1 MKKVMKHLE
10 EKQQAFAVSPFVTL
24 LLDSSFSPQDRLRF
38 LPCVAPLV
46 MGSTELANSLFGEE
60 DAAGEGGPAAEAPE
74 SPHWSPF
81 LKDLQLLDLH
91 SVSDFNSMLQL
102 LWGEDCSPVREVLYD
117 FISLARSAPPARR
130 QVLLL
135 ALESVGQVSLVALE
149 QVAKELEASTRKNLV
164 CINSLRSQLHM
175 DHWSIVEH
183 WNMSSAELDITPEL
197 EQQALDDIDQVFAL
211 ANELADYLLEHVMRW
226 FAGHERPSRQ
236 AAMAAQIGQMSFLEF
251 GNSRIAALCKSAGFT
266 SVDTQKVQRYF
277 TFMTSSWNSRL
288 VGEASPWKSD
298 ISDDHTP
305 FELSIALEGSRP
317 EIRFL
322 IEAQNHPTTLQT
334 SWDDGLA
341 LNERLN
347 KEFGLSL
354 DHFNRVKDLFEPRN
368 PQARFSLWHAFCLKP
383 DGRAE
388 IKVYLNPQARGPE
401 HANTLV
407 QEALCRLGFA
417 NAWRFLS
424 QVVMKRGAQDQ
435 VLYFSLDMG
444 GQSVSRVKIYVA
456 HKEAAPEDIEA
467 AMSQAKEYVEG
478 EARAFCETIQGD
490 DNRFSAPRSTLTCWA
505 FTSDDDARPYSA
517 TLHCPIRC
525 YADND
530 RDALRRIR
538 TVLDPKSHAV
548 LDRCVW
554 ALANRPLE
562 AGVGLIQW
570 ASMRREGGKVRTT
583 FYLATEAYGTV
594 EPRKSASHR
603 VHVPDLVNAEIFQ
616 LSL

>member
-1 MKKVMKHLE
+1 MKKVMKHLGE
-10 EKQQAFAVSPFVTL
+10 QQQGFAVSPFVTF
-24 LLDSSFSPQDRLRF
+24 LLDPCFSPQDRLRF
-38 LPCVAPLV
+38 LPCIAPLV
-46 MGSTELANSLFGEE
+46 MGSSELASSLTGDEN
-60 DAAGEGGPAAEAPE
+60 AAEGAQTPE
-74 SPHWSPF
+74 SPHWNPF

-91 SVSDFNSMLQL
+91 SFADFNSMLQL
-102 LWGEDCSPVREVLYD
+102 LWGEDCGPVREVLYD
-117 FISLARSAPPARR
+117 FISLARSATPLRR
-130 QVLLL
+130 QIML
-135 ALESVGQVSLVALE
+135 AALQSVGQVSQIALE
-149 QVAKELEASTRKNLV
+149 QVARELEASTRKHLG
-164 CINSLRSQLHM
+164 IIDSLRLQIQLGE
-175 DHWSIVEH
+175 WSATVF
-183 WNMSSAELDITPEL
+183 ELEL
-197 EQQALDDIDQVFAL
+197 TDEQEQQAISDINQVFSL
-211 ANELADYLLEHVMRW
+211 ADELTDYLLEHVQQW
-226 FAGHERPSRQ
+226 FAGQEKPSRQ
-236 AAMAAQIGQMSFLEF
+236 AIMAEKIAQMSFLEF
-251 GNSRIAALCKSAGFT
+251 GNTRIASLCKSAGFT
-266 SVDTQKVQRYF
+266 SVDTQKVQRFF
-277 TFMTSSWNSRL
+277 TFMTDSWNSRL

-322 IEAQNHPTTLQT
+322 IEAQNHPTTLQS

-354 DHFNRVKDLFEPRN
+354 EHFNRVKDLFEPRN

-383 DGRAE
+383 DRGAE
-388 IKVYLNPQARGPE
+388 IKVYLNPMARGPE
-401 HANTLV
+401 HANEIVEEGLK
-407 QEALCRLGFA
+407 RLGFA

-424 QVVMKRGAQDQ
+424 QVVMRRGAQDQ

-444 GQSVSRVKIYVA
+444 GQAVSRVKIYVA
-456 HKEAAPEDIEA
+456 HRDAAPEDIEA
-467 AMSQAKEYVEG
+467 AMSQAKEYAAG
-478 EARAFCETIQGD
+478 EARAFCEAIQGD
-490 DNRFSAPRSTLTCWA
+490 DDKFSAPRSTLTCWA

-538 TVLDPKSHAV
+538 AVLDPKSHAV

-603 VHVPDLVNAEIFQ
+603 VHVPDLMNAEVFQ
-616 LSL
+616 LSA

>member
-1 MKKVMKHLE
+1 
-10 EKQQAFAVSPFVTL
+10 
-24 LLDSSFSPQDRLRF
+24 
-38 LPCVAPLV
+38 
-46 MGSTELANSLFGEE
+46 
-60 DAAGEGGPAAEAPE
+60 
-74 SPHWSPF
+74 
-81 LKDLQLLDLH
+81 
-91 SVSDFNSMLQL
+91 
-102 LWGEDCSPVREVLYD
+102 VREVLYD

-135 ALESVGQVSLVALE
+135 ALQSVGQVSLVALE
-149 QVAKELEASTRKNLV
+149 QVAKELEACTRKNLV
-164 CINSLRSQLHM
+164 CINSLRSQFHM
-175 DHWSIVEH
+175 DHWSLVEH
-183 WNMSSAELDITPEL
+183 WAPGTAELDLPPEM
-197 EQQALDDIDQVFAL
+197 EQQALDDVNQVFTL
-211 ANELADYLLEHVMRW
+211 AEELADYLLEHVMRW
-226 FAGHERPSRQ
+226 FAGHAKPSRQ
-236 AAMAAQIGQMSFLEF
+236 AAMAARIAQMSFREF
-251 GNSRIAALCKSAGFT
+251 GNSRIAALCQSAGFT
-266 SVDTQKVQRYF
+266 SADTQKVQDYF

-322 IEAQNHPTTLQT
+322 IEAQNHPTTLQST
-334 SWDDGLA
+334 WDDGVA

-347 KEFGLSL
+347 RTYGLSL

-388 IKVYLNPQARGPE
+388 VKVYLNPQARGPE
-401 HANTLV
+401 HANTIV

-456 HKEAAPEDIEA
+456 HKDAAPEDIEA
-467 AMSQAKEYVEG
+467 AMSQAREYVEG

-490 DNRFSAPRSTLTCWA
+490 DNKFSAPRSTLTCWA

-594 EPRKSASHR
+594 EPRKSTAHR
-603 VHVPDLVNAEIFQ
+603 VHVPDLKNAEIFQ
-616 LSL
+616 LAM

>member
-1 MKKVMKHLE
+1 MKKVMSQLE
-10 EKQQAFAVSPFVTL
+10 ERQQGFAVSPFVTL
-24 LLDSSFSPQDRLRF
+24 LLDSSFSPQLRLRF

-46 MGSTELANSLFGEE
+46 MGSTELASSLIGEE
-60 DAAGEGGPAAEAPE
+60 APAQQEGTE

-102 LWGEDCSPVREVLYD
+102 LWGEHCGPVREVLYD
-117 FISLARSAPPARR
+117 FISLARSATPLRR
-130 QVLLL
+130 QILLM
-135 ALESVGQVSLVALE
+135 ALQSVGQVSLVALE
-149 QVAKELEASTRKNLV
+149 QIARELEASTRKHLV
-164 CINSLRSQLHM
+164 SIDSLRTQLHM
-175 DHWSIVEH
+175 GQWSTA
-183 WNMSSAELDITPEL
+183 SLELDLTPEQ
-197 EQQALDDIDQVFAL
+197 EQQALSDIDQVFSL
-211 ANELADYLLEHVMRW
+211 ANELADYLLEHIQEW
-226 FAGHERPSRQ
+226 FAGQERPARQ
-236 AAMAAQIGQMSFLEF
+236 ASTAAQIADMSFLDF

-266 SVDTQKVQRYF
+266 SVDTQKVQKYF
-277 TFMTSSWNSRL
+277 TFMTDSWNSRR
-288 VGEASPWKSD
+288 VGETSPWKSD

-354 DHFNRVKDLFEPRN
+354 EHFNRVKELFEPHN
-368 PQARFSLWHAFCLKP
+368 PQVRFSLWHAFCLKP

-388 IKVYLNPQARGPE
+388 IKVYLNPLARGSE
-401 HANTLV
+401 HANEIV
-407 QEALCRLGFA
+407 EEALSRLGFKH
-417 NAWRFLS
+417 AWRFLS
-424 QVVMKRGAQDQ
+424 QVVMRRGVQDE

-456 HKEAAPEDIEA
+456 HRDAAPEDIEA
-467 AMSQAKEYVEG
+467 AMSQAKEYSAG
-478 EARAFCETIQGD
+478 EARAFCEAIQGD
-490 DNRFSAPRSTLTCWA
+490 DNRFSAQRSTLTCWA
-505 FTSDDDARPYSA
+505 FTSDDDERPYSA
-517 TLHCPIRC
+517 TLHCPIRS

-538 TVLDPKSHAV
+538 AVLDPKSHAV

-570 ASMRREGGKVRTT
+570 ASMRREGGRVRTT

-594 EPRKSASHR
+594 APRKSDSHR
-603 VHVPDLVNAEIFQ
+603 VHVPDLMNAEVFQ
-616 LSL
+616 LSA

>member
-10 EKQQAFAVSPFVTL
+10 EQQQGFAVSPFVTF
-24 LLDSSFSPQDRLRF
+24 LLDPSFAPQDRLRF

-46 MGSTELANSLFGEE
+46 MGSSELASSLTGEDSPE
-60 DAAGEGGPAAEAPE
+60 QGGQAPE
-74 SPHWSPF
+74 SPHWAPF

-91 SVSDFNSMLQL
+91 SVADFNSMLQL
-102 LWGEDCSPVREVLYD
+102 LWGENCGPVREVLYD
-117 FISLARSAPPARR
+117 FISLARSATPLRR
-130 QVLLL
+130 QIML
-135 ALESVGQVSLVALE
+135 AALQSVGQVSLIALE
-149 QVAKELEASTRKNLV
+149 QVARELEASTRKHLG
-164 CINSLRSQLHM
+164 IIDSLRTQIQLGE
-175 DHWSIVEH
+175 WSATVF
-183 WNMSSAELDITPEL
+183 ELKLTDEE
-197 EQQALDDIDQVFAL
+197 EQQAVSDINQVFSL
-211 ANELADYLLEHVMRW
+211 ADELTDYLLEYVQEW
-226 FAGHERPSRQ
+226 FAGQDKPSRQ
-236 AAMAAQIGQMSFLEF
+236 AIMAEKIAQMSFLDF
-251 GNSRIAALCKSAGFT
+251 GNTRIASLCKSAGFT
-266 SVDTQKVQRYF
+266 SVDTQKVQQFF

-354 DHFNRVKDLFEPRN
+354 DHFNRVKDLFEPHN

-383 DGRAE
+383 DRGAE
-388 IKVYLNPQARGPE
+388 VKVYLNPQAQGPE
-401 HANTLV
+401 RSNEIV
-407 QEALCRLGFA
+407 EEALKRLGFA

-444 GQSVSRVKIYVA
+444 GQAVSRVKIYVA
-456 HKEAAPEDIEA
+456 HRDAAPEDIEA
-467 AMSQAKEYVEG
+467 AMSQAKEYVAG
-478 EARAFCETIQGD
+478 EARAFCEAIQGD
-490 DNRFSAPRSTLTCWA
+490 DDKFSAPRSTLTCWA

-538 TVLDPKSHAV
+538 AVLDPKSHAV

-570 ASMRREGGKVRTT
+570 ASMRREGGRVRTT

-603 VHVPDLVNAEIFQ
+603 IHVPDLMNAEIFH
-616 LSL
+616 LNA

>member
-1 MKKVMKHLE
+1 MKRVMQHLAE
-10 EKQQAFAVSPFVTL
+10 HQQTFAVSPFVTF

-46 MGSTELANSLFGEE
+46 SGSTELAASILDP
-60 DAAGEGGPAAEAPE
+60 DAPAQAGSPE
-74 SPHWSPF
+74 SPYWAPF
-81 LKDLQLLDLH
+81 LKDLRVLDLH
-91 SVSDFNSMLQL
+91 PVSDFNSMLQL
-102 LWGEDCSPVREVLYD
+102 LWGEDCGPVREVLYD
-117 FISLARSAPPARR
+117 FIALARSASPMRR
-130 QVLLL
+130 QILMI
-135 ALESVGQVSLVALE
+135 ALKSVGQVSVMALDQIARE
-149 QVAKELEASTRKNLV
+149 FEACTRKHLI
-164 CINSLRSQLHM
+164 CPQALRTQLEM
-175 DHWSIVEH
+175 DLWSFA
-183 WNMSSAELDITPEL
+183 AELDLMPEL
-197 EQQALDDIDQVFAL
+197 EQQALNDIDTVFSL
-211 ANELADYLLEHVMRW
+211 TNEVADHLLEYVMRW
-226 FAGHERPSRQ
+226 FADQEK
-236 AAMAAQIGQMSFLEF
+236 AAEPVALAGKVSAMTFQEF
-251 GNSRIAALCKSAGFT
+251 GTSRIEALCKSAGFT

-277 TFMTSSWNSRL
+277 TFMTQSWGSRR
-288 VGEASPWKSD
+288 VGDASPWKSD

-305 FELSIALEGSRP
+305 FELSIALEGARP

-322 IEAQNHPTTLQT
+322 IEAQNNPTTLRS
-334 SWDDGLA
+334 SWDDGIA

-347 KEFGLSL
+347 QVYGLSL

-388 IKVYLNPQARGPE
+388 VKVYLNPQAQGPE
-401 HANTLV
+401 QANAIV
-407 QEALCRLGFA
+407 EEALHRLGFA
-417 NAWRFLS
+417 NAWRFLT
-424 QVVMKRGAQDQ
+424 QVVMRRGVQDQ

-444 GQSVSRVKIYVA
+444 GQDVSRVKIYVSHRDA
-456 HKEAAPEDIEA
+456 TPQDIEYA
-467 AMSQAKEYVEG
+467 LSNAREYSEG
-478 EARAFCETIQGD
+478 EARAFCEAIQGD
-490 DNRFSAPRSTLTCWA
+490 NDRFSAPRSTLTCWA

-538 TVLDPKSHAV
+538 AVLSPKSHAV

-562 AGVGLIQW
+562 AGVGMIQW
-570 ASMRREGGKVRTT
+570 ASMRREGGRVRTT

-603 VHVPDLVNAEIFQ
+603 VHVPDVLNAEIFQ
-616 LSL
+616 LSA